1 MLSFWR
7 NKMRFVGRLIQTP
20 RTAYVVEV
28 KRRREIGPEVIEEVE
43 RKIKRLPLR
52 KGMTP
57 RPVLVYD
64 GELHPAVEAT
74 GFFDAVVPACKLL
87 GK

>member
-1 MLSFWR
+1 
-7 NKMRFVGRLIQTP
+7 MRFVGRLIQTP

-52 KGMTP
+52 KGMAP